1 MDKDQVQ
8 QEPMSF
14 DEAKS
19 IVKEALAAKMPA
31 YTVEERK
38 ELMAR
43 MDRRVERMNREEGE
57 VEETAREHEEEATAL
72 TNVEEKSAD
81 FIEAR
86 EEAVAAREKE
96 VAAQEEELAAEKKA
110 MDWGG
115 RVAYRAVIVAGE
127 EFGPSVDRGG
137 EREKRKQSVK
147 KLRAMVEKSGHRDR
161 LPKEDPE

>member
-1 MDKDQVQ
+1 VQ

-110 MDWGG
+110 LAAEQATFAEDRKNGLG
-115 RVAYRAVIVAGE
+115 RSRGISGCHRGWRRIRTE
-127 EFGPSVDRGG
+127 CGQGGG
-137 EREKRKQSVK
+137 EGETQAVCEEAEGDGREVWASR
-147 KLRAMVEKSGHRDR
+147 
-161 LPKEDPE
+161 